1 MQVVFKN
8 FPPFTNCISE
18 IKNTQK
24 NNAKDTDVVMSMY
37 NLRSVRRRILQI
49 FQKVFRSPGDH
60 RLKYFMAH

>member
-8 FPPFTNCISE
+8 CPPFTNCISE
-18 IKNTQK
+18 INNTQK
-24 NNAKDTDVVMSMY
+24 NNAKDTNVVMSMY

-49 FQKVFRSPGDH
+49 FQKVFRSPGGH